1 MPVTQ
6 EIIHKKWSA
15 PAVSIRLPSD
25 CNLLSLPLHSVSPPF
40 FSSSLSLTY
49 LNHISL
55 SRLCAEKGQ
64 TFSPILF
71 SHWSESQ
78 EPACTGWNGSWSK
91 TGANQGEK
99 VERDLYSFPAQW
111 TDWFNLVQV
120 AASLL
125 RYLTCATTAVLFQIL
140 SNRAVYLWWRIHTL
154 KVHLYSGSAKTRMHV
169 WLTTIH
175 LFHSMSISALRIGP
189 LNRLVHYSQVRQRI
203 AVKKKKKKHQ

>member
-6 EIIHKKWSA
+6 EIIYKKWSA
-15 PAVSIRLPSD
+15 PAVSIRFPSD

-40 FSSSLSLTY
+40 SPPPPLSLTY

-91 TGANQGEK
+91 TGVNQGKK

-125 RYLTCATTAVLFQIL
+125 RYLTCAMTPGLLQIL
-140 SNRAVYLWWRIHTL
+140 SNRAVYLWWRKHTL
-154 KVHLYSGSAKTRMHV
+154 KVHLYSGSAKTKMHV

-175 LFHSMSISALRIGP
+175 LFHSTSISTLCVGP
-189 LNRLVHYSQVRQRI
+189 LNGLAHYSQVRQHI
-203 AVKKKKKKHQ
+203 AV